1 MARRGG
7 GLFLVDEWVTSRGNR
22 GIMTFGAL
30 KILWLLA
37 LLIPLVWIMRLA
49 WGLASR
55 RMKAFGK
62 VGLAPR
68 AAVRVR
74 IRCERLATVIA
85 VAGILVA
92 LAGPRG
98 GFDEVEIQS
107 SGSDIFVALDLS
119 NSMLASDVRPSRFDR
134 ARREVFDLLDHVA
147 ASGRADRVG
156 LIGFAG
162 VSFVQCPLTSDA
174 AALREYLMLMSP
186 ENMPVQGTDIGA
198 AITTALAAMDAGG
211 VGPDVAA
218 TRAIILI
225 SDGENLAGEADA
237 AVKEAKSR
245 GVKIFTVGVGT
256 AEGSALPDLRSGGL
270 KKDRR
275 GNVIVSRFSGKSLR
289 MISEE
294 TGGEYVELG
303 SGGRI
308 QNLDFVAVLG
318 EKVHESGKVKL
329 WHEKFQWPL
338 GVAAIAVGIAMSF
351 GAFGAFGGISGL
363 ILAAALLAPGE
374 RAFAAGGSGS
384 ERDRL
389 KTYNEGVDAHEGGDF
404 ARARELFKKAARD
417 DDDGDDDARDDAARG
432 DAARGDAARGD
443 AAQGDHDDVAARSH
457 YNEGNAAVGAG
468 DLDGAEKS
476 YDKALK
482 LAPDDKDT
490 MENLAW
496 VKEMK
501 KAKQEKQQEQQ
512 QQNQEQNQEQKQKQ
526 EQENKQASQKQE
538 QENKQASQKPGDSK
552 SPANSDQQKQ
562 AEPKPGEKRELSR
575 EEAERMLNSVDDVK
589 AKYLYFVL
597 PKDQQEKAATPPEK
611 DW

>member
-1 MARRGG
+1 
-7 GLFLVDEWVTSRGNR
+7 
-22 GIMTFGAL
+22 MTFGAL

-37 LLIPLVWIMRLA
+37 LLIPLVWIMRMA

-74 IRCERLATVIA
+74 IRRERLATVIA

-225 SDGENLAGEADA
+225 SDGENLAGEADS

-384 ERDRL
+384 ERDRR

-404 ARARELFKKAARD
+404 ARARELFKKAAR
-417 DDDGDDDARDDAARG
+417 GDAARDDAARDAAARN
-432 DAARGDAARGD
+432 DAARGDAGRGD
-443 AAQGDHDDVAARSH
+443 AAGADHGDVAARSH

-468 DLDGAEKS
+468 DLDGAERS
-476 YDKALK
+476 YDEALK
-482 LAPDDKDT
+482 LAPDDKDA

-526 EQENKQASQKQE
+526 EQENKQASQNQE

-552 SPANSDQQKQ
+552 SPASPDQQKQ